1 MRLVCCLRCWTRL
14 LLKPFL
20 FCFCNQKNIYKG
32 IFIEITQPP
41 LDLVCNQPSIDIV
54 LSVPMMLD
62 PRRTAFVP
70 SNTPTVQSWSHPRS
84 SALRPRTSLC
94 SKRNITGKT
103 DLRICRPYRWAPC
116 ANTGTGTASGSG
128 STASPLTVD
137 NAGICSEITLVSVPT
152 GVDFEVIHVYPS
164 KKTVSSSVGNNSD
177 TSENYPPLVFIHGS
191 KHGAWC
197 FHLFQSHFARLG
209 YNTYSISLRGNGGSV
224 VQDILENG
232 KPKKKVKFTVDEC
245 VADLQALW
253 PKLKF
258 TRVPIIIAHSI
269 GGFIVQKLIASSL
282 SSSTSSPSN
291 DIPTAPSNGISSSTI
306 LCDALVLLASSPPS
320 GNGSLVWRVLFSL
333 GLGTSWDIVRAFTT
347 NALATDVALC
357 KKVLFSPAD
366 DDTII
371 ETQYMPRFAVT
382 PDTPKLDTRTLTSIA
397 TLPASVKPPKS
408 LVVRGSLDVVVDQEA
423 AKETSKFW
431 NGDCVVVD
439 EAPHDLMLYHN
450 WEQVADTIMEWISK
464 L

>member
-1 MRLVCCLRCWTRL
+1 
-14 LLKPFL
+14 
-20 FCFCNQKNIYKG
+20 
-32 IFIEITQPP
+32 
-41 LDLVCNQPSIDIV
+41 
-54 LSVPMMLD
+54 MLD
-62 PRRTAFVP
+62 PQQTAFVP
-70 SNTPTVQSWSHPRS
+70 IVIPTIQSWAQPRS
-84 SALRPRTSLC
+84 SVLHPRVSLR
-94 SKRNITGKT
+94 SKRNITVKSGFHV
-103 DLRICRPYRWAPC
+103 CRPYRWSVC
-116 ANTGTGTASGSG
+116 ANTGTETGSG
-128 STASPLTVD
+128 SSSTASSLTTD
-137 NAGICSEITLVSVPT
+137 NAGICSETTLVSVST
-152 GVDFEVIHVYPS
+152 GFDFEVIHVYPS
-164 KKTVSSSVGNNSD
+164 KETVSSVGNNSD
-177 TSENYPPLVFIHGS
+177 TSKNYPPLIFIHGS
-191 KHGAWC
+191 KHGAWS

-224 VQDILENG
+224 VHDVVENR

-253 PKLKF
+253 PKLEF
-258 TRVPIIIAHSI
+258 TRPPIIIAHSI

-282 SSSTSSPSN
+282 SSSSTSSSSN
-291 DIPTAPSNGISSSTI
+291 EIPTPQSSGASSTN
-306 LCDALVLLASSPPS
+306 LCDGLVLLASSPPS

-333 GLGTSWDIVRAFTT
+333 GLRTSWDIVCAFTT

-366 DDTII
+366 NNIII

-382 PDTPKLDTRTLTSIA
+382 PNTPRLDTRTLTPIDA
-397 TLPASVKPPKS
+397 LPVSVKPPKS

-423 AKETSKFW
+423 AKETSRFW

-450 WEQVADTIMEWISK
+450 WEQVADTIVQWISK